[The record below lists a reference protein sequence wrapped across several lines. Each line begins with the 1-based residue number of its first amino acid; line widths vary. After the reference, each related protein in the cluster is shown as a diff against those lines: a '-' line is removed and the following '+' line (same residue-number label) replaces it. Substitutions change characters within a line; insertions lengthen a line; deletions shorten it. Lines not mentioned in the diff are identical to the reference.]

1 MLLDEIDR
9 TILNTL
15 QENGKITNSKL
26 SGIVGISEPSTVYRV
41 KRLEAAG
48 IISRFTVLLDYENI
62 GYGIMAI
69 INISLSLSQL
79 QSVPVIKEE
88 FKKLEEVIEC
98 YQLSG
103 EHDFYMKVL
112 SKDIKS
118 YAEFIN
124 NKLTKIK
131 GIQEIRSSF
140 VLDTVKDKKIINLN
154 NEHQST

>member
-1 MLLDEIDR
+1 MLLDKIDR

-15 QENGKITNSKL
+15 QKSGKITNSKL
-26 SGIVGISEPSTVYRV
+26 SGIVGISQPATLERV

-48 IISRFTVLLDYENI
+48 IISHFTAVLDHEKI

-69 INISLSLSQL
+69 ISISLSLSQL

-88 FKKLEEVIEC
+88 FRKLDEVVEC

-103 EHDFYMKVL
+103 ENDFFMKVL

-124 NKLTKIK
+124 SKLTKIK

-140 VLDTVKDKKIINLN
+140 VLDNVKVKKIITLN
-154 NEHQST
+154 SEMTP

>member
-1 MLLDEIDR
+1 MLLDKIDR

-15 QENGKITNSKL
+15 QESGKITNSKL
-26 SGIVGISEPSTVYRV
+26 SGIVGISQPATLERV

-48 IISRFTVLLDYENI
+48 IISHFTAVLDHEKI

-69 INISLSLSQL
+69 ITISLSLSQL

-88 FKKLEEVIEC
+88 FRKLDEVIEC

-103 EHDFYMKVL
+103 ENDFFMKVL

-124 NKLTKIK
+124 SKLTKIK
-131 GIQEIRSSF
+131 GIQEIKSSF
-140 VLDTVKDKKIINLN
+140 VLDNVKVKKTITLN
-154 NEHQST
+154 SEMDTK

>member
-1 MLLDEIDR
+1 MLLDKIDR

-15 QENGKITNSKL
+15 QESGKITNSKL
-26 SGIVGISEPSTVYRV
+26 SGIVGISQPATLERV

-48 IISRFTVLLDYENI
+48 IISHFTVVLDHEKI

-69 INISLSLSQL
+69 ITISLSLSQL

-88 FKKLEEVIEC
+88 FRKLDEVIEC

-103 EHDFYMKVL
+103 ENDFFMKVL

-124 NKLTKIK
+124 SKLTKIK
-131 GIQEIRSSF
+131 GIQEIKSSF
-140 VLDTVKDKKIINLN
+140 VLDNVKVKKTITLN
-154 NEHQST
+154 SEMAP

>member
-1 MLLDEIDR
+1 MSLDEIDR

-26 SGIVGISEPSTVYRV
+26 SGIVGISQPATLERV

-48 IISRFTVLLDYENI
+48 IISHFTAVLDHEKI
-62 GYGIMAI
+62 GYGITAI
-69 INISLSLSQL
+69 ITLSLSLSQL
-79 QSVPVIKEE
+79 ESVPIIKDE
-88 FKKLEEVIEC
+88 FRKLDEVIEC
-98 YQLSG
+98 YQISG
-103 EHDFYMKVL
+103 ENDFFMKVL

-131 GIQEIRSSF
+131 GIQEISSSF
-140 VLDTVKDKKIINLN
+140 VLDNVKVKKVITFSRENLP
-154 NEHQST
+154 E